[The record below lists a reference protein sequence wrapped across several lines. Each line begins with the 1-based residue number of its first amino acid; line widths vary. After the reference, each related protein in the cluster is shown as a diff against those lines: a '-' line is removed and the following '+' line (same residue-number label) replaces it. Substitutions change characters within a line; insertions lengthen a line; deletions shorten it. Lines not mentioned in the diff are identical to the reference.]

1 MNKIKQNIVRLSVV
15 LWLLAAII
23 FRFITL
29 LTEISSQDKPIGL
42 ESIITFYS
50 ENPTNLVT
58 SIIIIIIF
66 TLIGYYFG
74 SYLKTIIQNIE
85 TKINENEENADKVFN
100 FVEKLRSGAAEE
112 EFLRFDENDK
122 LGTALTKL
130 KIELAERNI
139 KEEKRKSEDSQ
150 RNRIAEGMA
159 MFGAILRETS
169 DNLDE
174 LAQTVIS
181 NLVKYIDAQQAGFFV
196 LRENG
201 ESGNS
206 IEQIAAFA
214 YGRKKF
220 SDKVILPGEGLVGA
234 CILEKET
241 IFINSVS
248 ENFVEITSGL
258 GKSNP
263 RCILIVPLKTEEG
276 QIHGALEIASFKIY
290 EKYEIE
296 FVERVAESIATTI
309 TNLKI
314 NMQTSRLLEE
324 SREQAKE
331 LAAQEEKMHRTVDDM
346 RRLQIEAA
354 QQSEQ
359 FVSFTNS
366 VNHTMIR
373 AEYNKDGIL
382 TYANTKFLNIL
393 GYESNSDV
401 EGKHITTFI
410 NKKDQIWFDDLW
422 ERLIN
427 GGKHFEGDMKHV
439 TKDGKDVWTIAT
451 YVSVRDFEGNPEK
464 ILFLGIDTTS
474 GKQQSLDYEGQ
485 INALN
490 HSSLKAE
497 YMPDGRI
504 IDYNNR
510 LLDALNYRLDEVKDQ
525 YIFDFINADEVDDFK
540 TVWKNILNGI
550 PFEGRIRRTTK
561 NNEEKWFYGSF
572 SIVRDIY
579 DEISKIIFIGNDITE
594 QRMMETKNREQ
605 TEILKLQEEKL
616 QQAKVDLSR
625 KLKQS
630 REEMKQQ
637 FREIETVKLLNEKT
651 LEGMLDAIVTINQ
664 DKIVEFFNKAAED
677 LWGFERDIVL
687 NKDISILLPPI
698 DNSFGDNY
706 LGNYLKIDEHVETNM
721 RREVFILNKDGEQ
734 ISVLMTLSEA
744 GIGMR
749 YRLTAFIQRIEVEL
763 F

>member
-1 MNKIKQNIVRLSVV
+1 
-15 LWLLAAII
+15 LWLSAGIL
-23 FRFITL
+23 FRFLSTL
-29 LTEISSQDKPIGL
+29 AEISAASQPITPGNIL
-42 ESIITFYS
+42 KNYT
-50 ENPTNLVT
+50 NPTNLAVT
-58 SIIIIIIF
+58 LIITIVF
-66 TLIGYYFG
+66 VVIGYYSG
-74 SYLKTIIQNIE
+74 SYLKSQVKNIE
-85 TKINENEENADKVFN
+85 LQIEEDAENTEKVFN
-100 FVEKLRSGAAEE
+100 FIENLRSGAGEQ
-112 EFLRFDENDK
+112 EFEKFEDNEKIGK
-122 LGTALTKL
+122 LGKALTNL
-130 KIELAERNI
+130 RTELSERNI

-159 MFGAILRETS
+159 LFGAILRETS
-169 DNLDE
+169 DDLSE
-174 LAQTVIS
+174 LSSKVIS
-181 NLVKYIDAQQAGFFV
+181 NLVKYIDAQQAGFFAV
-196 LRENG
+196 R
-201 ESGNS
+201 ESGDKGQV

-220 SDKVILPGEGLVGA
+220 SDKILLPGEGLVGA

-241 IFINSVS
+241 IFIDKVT
-248 ENFVEITSGL
+248 ENYVEITSGL

-263 RCILIVPLKTEEG
+263 RCILIVPLKTEDG
-276 QIHGALEIASFKIY
+276 QIHGALEIASFKVY
-290 EKYEIE
+290 EKFEIE

-314 NMQTSRLLEE
+314 NMQTSRLLAE

-331 LAAQEEKMHRTVDDM
+331 LAAQEEKMRRTVDEM
-346 RRLQIEAA
+346 RTLQIEAA

-373 AEYNKDGIL
+373 AEYNKEGIL
-382 TYANTKFLNIL
+382 TYANTKFLKIL

-410 NKKDQIWFDDLW
+410 NRKDQIWFDDLW

-464 ILFLGIDTTS
+464 ILFLGIDTTDA
-474 GKQQSLDYEGQ
+474 KQQSLDYEGQ

-510 LLDALNYRLDEVKDQ
+510 LLEALNYRLDEVRDQ
-525 YIFDFINADEVDDFK
+525 FIFDFINAEEVDDFK

-561 NNEEKWFYGSF
+561 NGEEKWFYGSF

-579 DEISKIIFIGNDITE
+579 DEIAKIIFIGNDITE
-594 QRMMETKNREQ
+594 QRLMETKNKEQ
-605 TEILKLQEEKL
+605 TEILKIQEEKL

-664 DKIVEFFNKAAED
+664 DKIVEFFNKAAEE
-677 LWGFERDIVL
+677 LWGLDRDEVL
-687 NKDISILLPPI
+687 NKDISVLLPEI
-698 DNSFGDNY
+698 DETLGDNY
-706 LGNYLKIDEHVETNM
+706 LGNYFKVEEHAETNM

-734 ISVLMTLSEA
+734 VFVLMTLSEA